1 MFHYGKHR
9 NEIFPTFCFQIV
21 FNQILYI
28 DAKLCEF
35 YLLVEVNLS
44 EKLTCSQTIKT
55 CSWGETV

>member
-21 FNQILYI
+21 FNQILYT

-55 CSWGETV
+55 CS